1 MQMDVL
7 DAPSIDSLGIGAPE
21 FTTLNLKGIE
31 RGWIGRL
38 FPFLTRR
45 SYKIVL
51 DIAALRLAESF
62 IHKDMADVRNWLDLS
77 SSDLAVILWAGLFHF
92 QPKSKITREQVET
105 WLTPAHHNSLWLMLF
120 DQCFPGYRD
129 KVQKVREAVENASA
143 DPKKA
148 ELQSV

>member
-1 MQMDVL
+1 MDVL
-7 DAPSIDSLGIGAPE
+7 EAPKVESLGIEAPE
-21 FTTLNLKGIE
+21 FTTLKLKGIE
-31 RGWIGRL
+31 RGWLGRL

-51 DIAALRLAESF
+51 DIAALRLAESY

-92 QPKSKITREQVET
+92 QPKSKITREQVGS
-105 WLTPAHHNSLWLMLF
+105 WLAPAHHNALWTMLF

-129 KVQKVREAVENASA
+129 KLQKAREVIEKVAEE
-143 DPKKA
+143 DPKQA